1 MDSGLDTG
9 AISGHG
15 GLLAW
20 SWAPSEASAPPPSS
34 PACFPPCPPPVCPP
48 IHQPRAT
55 ARRPSIATP
64 PQVWKARG
72 APLCY
77 PGPLADTVPPFPCLN
92 TESSPPRPGSRL
104 TLQDLASFRPE
115 VADALAM
122 PLGDYTLYS
131 PPPPAGGAILSFVLN
146 VLKGEALPPRSP
158 RPRVGLG
165 AARALQG
172 RVPSSFCRAPPPT
185 LRDPDPGQR
194 SRW

>member
-1 MDSGLDTG
+1 MVTG
-9 AISGHG
+9 GSSPGAGPPQRLVRLPHLP
-15 GLLAW
+15 LLA
-20 SWAPSEASAPPPSS
+20 SHPAHLRSVHPSTSPEPLPADPASPPR
-34 PACFPPCPPPVCPP
+34 
-48 IHQPRAT
+48 PR
-55 ARRPSIATP
+55 
-64 PQVWKARG
+64 VWKARG

-92 TESSPPRPGSRL
+92 TESSPPHPGSRL

-146 VLKGEALPPRSP
+146 VLKGEAPPPRSP
-158 RPRVGLG
+158 RPRAGLG

-172 RVPSSFCRAPPPT
+172 QLPSSFCRAPPPT